1 MPMLHQKLKNM
12 PVNRYI
18 DFVAFLFLAIFPML
32 FNPFRTELMSKVL
45 VYIIFAISLD
55 LLWGYTGLM
64 SMGHAVLFG
73 SGGYIIALSYT
84 FIKGLP
90 WYMQQAGLERI
101 PTLFQPLLSPAA
113 AFVLALLIPGL
124 IAAFLGTFIFNSKIS
139 GVFFSLITLALAQI
153 FELFVTNQHVY
164 TNGSNGLGGLE
175 RSLLG
180 SGPISLNS
188 LYYILLGTV
197 LLTYF
202 FCIWL
207 TNTRFGTVLQAI
219 RENEAR
225 LTFLGYKP
233 NRFKIA
239 VYIISGVLAGL
250 AGVLYIPTNGFIS
263 PTEVGLTLSTLL
275 LVWVAI
281 GGKGSLTGAIVG
293 TILINWAQTLLSEQI
308 SDYWMLIMGIV
319 VLVFVFFLPTGL
331 IGKLLASQYARASAK
346 RKNAEFDQK
355 EACS

>member
-1 MPMLHQKLKNM
+1 MLRQKLKNM

-18 DFVAFLFLAIFPML
+18 DMGAFLFLAVFPLL
-32 FNPFRTELMSKVL
+32 FTPFRTELMAKVL

-84 FIKGLP
+84 FLKGVP
-90 WYMQQAGLERI
+90 WYMQQAGVEKI
-101 PTLFQPLLSPAA
+101 PALFSPLLNPAA
-113 AFVLALLIPGL
+113 AFLLALLIPGL
-124 IAAFLGTFIFNSKIS
+124 IAAFLGTFIFSSRIS

-153 FELFVTNQHVY
+153 FELFVTNQHEY

-180 SGPISLNS
+180 SGPLSLNA
-188 LYYILLGTV
+188 LYYILFAVV
-197 LLTYF
+197 LLVYF

-239 VYIISGVLAGL
+239 VYVVSGVLAGL

-281 GGKGSLTGAIVG
+281 GGRGNLTGAIVG

-319 VLVFVFFLPTGL
+319 VLAFVFFLPAGL
-331 IGKLLASQYARASAK
+331 IGKLISSQYARASA
-346 RKNAEFDQK
+346 RRRNAELEQK
-355 EACS
+355 EAC

>member
-1 MPMLHQKLKNM
+1 MLLKKLGSL

-18 DFVAFLFLAIFPML
+18 DGVAFLFLAIFPLL
-32 FNPFRTELMSKVL
+32 FSPFRTELMGRVL

-73 SGGYIIALSYT
+73 SGGYMVALSYT
-84 FIKGLP
+84 FLKGVP
-90 WYMQQAGLERI
+90 WYMTQAGIEKI
-101 PTLFQPLLSPAA
+101 PALFTPLLSPVG
-113 AFVLALLIPGL
+113 AFLLALVVPGV
-124 IAAFLGTFIFNSKIS
+124 IAAFLGTFIFSSKIS

-180 SGPISLNS
+180 SAPLSLNT
-188 LYYILLGTV
+188 LYYLLLGVV
-197 LLTYF
+197 LLVYL

-207 TNTRFGTVLQAI
+207 THTRFGTVLQAI
-219 RENEAR
+219 RENEPR

-239 VYIISGVLAGL
+239 VYVISGVLAGL

-281 GGKGSLTGAIVG
+281 GGRGNLTGAIVG
-293 TILINWAQTLLSEQI
+293 TILINWTQTLLSEQI
-308 SDYWMLIMGIV
+308 ADYWMLIMGAV
-319 VLVFVFFLPTGL
+319 VLVFVFFMPNGL
-331 IGKLLASQYARASAK
+331 IGKLINMQYLRGDARRRSASV
-346 RKNAEFDQK
+346 DQK
-355 EACS
+355 EVC

>member
-1 MPMLHQKLKNM
+1 MLLKKLRSL

-18 DFVAFLFLAIFPML
+18 DGVAFLFLAIFPLL
-32 FNPFRTELMSKVL
+32 FSSFRTELMGRVL

-64 SMGHAVLFG
+64 SMGHAVVFG
-73 SGGYIIALSYT
+73 TGGYMVALSYT
-84 FIKGLP
+84 FLKGLP
-90 WYMQQAGLERI
+90 WYMEQAGLEKI
-101 PTLFQPLLSPAA
+101 PALFAPLLSPVG
-113 AFVLALLIPGL
+113 AFLLALVVPGL
-124 IAAFLGTFIFNSKIS
+124 IAAFLGTFIFSSKIS

-153 FELFVTNQHVY
+153 FELFVTNQHAY

-180 SGPISLNS
+180 SAPLSLNM
-188 LYYILLGTV
+188 LYYILLGVV
-197 LLTYF
+197 LLVYL

-207 TNTRFGTVLQAI
+207 THTRFGTVLQAI
-219 RENEAR
+219 RENESR

-233 NRFKIA
+233 HRFKIA
-239 VYIISGVLAGL
+239 VYVVSGVLAGL

-281 GGKGSLTGAIVG
+281 GGRGNLTGAIVG
-293 TILINWAQTLLSEQI
+293 TILINWTQTLLSEQI
-308 SDYWMLIMGIV
+308 ADYWMLIMGVV
-319 VLVFVFFLPTGL
+319 VLIFVFFMPNGL
-331 IGKLLASQYARASAK
+331 IGKLISIQYLRGDAR
-346 RKNAEFDQK
+346 RKNASLEQK
-355 EACS
+355 EVC

>member
-1 MPMLHQKLKNM
+1 MLHQKLRNIS
-12 PVNRYI
+12 VNRYI
-18 DFVAFLFLAIFPML
+18 DIAAFLFLAIFPL
-32 FNPFRTELMSKVL
+32 LVTPFRIELMAKVL

-84 FIKGLP
+84 FLKGVP
-90 WYMQQAGLERI
+90 WYMQQAGVEKI
-101 PTLFQPLLSPAA
+101 PALFAPLLNPVT
-113 AFVLALLIPGL
+113 AFLLALLIPGL
-124 IAAFLGTFIFNSKIS
+124 IAAFLGTFIFSSKIS

-153 FELFVTNQHVY
+153 FELFVTNQHAY
-164 TNGSNGLGGLE
+164 TNGSNGLGGLA

-180 SGPISLNS
+180 SGPIPLNG
-188 LYYILLGTV
+188 LYYILLATV
-197 LLTYF
+197 LLVYF

-239 VYIISGVLAGL
+239 VYVVSGVLAGL

-281 GGKGSLTGAIVG
+281 GGRGNLTGAIVG

-319 VLVFVFFLPTGL
+319 VLVFVFFLPNGL
-331 IGKLLASQYARASAK
+331 IGKLIASQYARASAR
-346 RKNAEFDQK
+346 RKNAEMERK
-355 EACS
+355 EAC

>member
-1 MPMLHQKLKNM
+1 MPMLHQKLKAI
-12 PVNRYI
+12 PTNRYI
-18 DFVAFLFLAIFPML
+18 DMGAFAFLAIFPLL
-32 FNPFRTELMSKVL
+32 FSPFRTELMAKVL

-73 SGGYIIALSYT
+73 TGGYVIALSYT
-84 FIKGLP
+84 FIKGIP
-90 WYMQQAGLERI
+90 WYMQQVGIEKTPA
-101 PTLFQPLLSPAA
+101 LFVPLLNPAV
-113 AFVLALLIPGL
+113 AFIVALAIPAL
-124 IAAFLGTFIFNSKIS
+124 IAWFIGTFIFSSRIS
-139 GVFFSLITLALAQI
+139 GTFFSLITLALAQI
-153 FELFVTNQHVY
+153 FELFVTNQHIY
-164 TNGSNGLGGLE
+164 TNGSNGMGGLE

-180 SGPISLNS
+180 SGPISLNA
-188 LYYILLGTV
+188 LYYILFTVV
-197 LLTYF
+197 LLVYF

-207 TNTRFGTVLQAI
+207 TSTRFGTVLQAI
-219 RENEAR
+219 RENEPR

-239 VYIISGVLAGL
+239 VYVVSGLLAGL

-281 GGKGSLTGAIVG
+281 GGRGNLTGAIMG

-308 SDYWMLIMGIV
+308 ADYWMLIMGIV
-319 VLVFVFFLPTGL
+319 VLIFVFFLPDGF
-331 IGKLLASQYARASAK
+331 IGKLIATQYAHAGAK
-346 RKNAEFDQK
+346 RKNAEADRK
-355 EACS
+355 EVC